1 MHILTT
7 VQIVGIAVAAAI
19 VVGLIVALIIT
30 RDRGKAAP
38 EELQASPGEQSFLD
52 AAPRD
57 EFHRMGRAEPDTE
70 THRRGPYTNPRRRRM
85 TRCRDAALVEPD
97 EEQPTDAAGP
107 PPASNLIPLSDI
119 IVTTSDKLVDL
130 ADAEVRRMLKELV
143 GYEIDQAA
151 QFKAMGQNVDAVL
164 QLTEAEKICLALD
177 MHEQARQIRTM
188 MRDLGDESAPDAPG
202 TPAEPERRTPP
213 PLRLSSSGSE

>member
-1 MHILTT
+1 MTT

-19 VVGLIVALIIT
+19 VVVLIVALIIT

-38 EELQASPGEQSFLD
+38 EDLQASPGEESFLD

-70 THRRGPYTNPRRRRM
+70 TTGEVPMPPAADEHP
-85 TRCRDAALVEPD
+85 DAPPPVSEPA

-188 MRDLGDESAPDAPG
+188 MRDLGG
-202 TPAEPERRTPP
+202 
-213 PLRLSSSGSE
+213 